1 LKVAC
6 DFDSTLADTLKVV
19 LDLFNFKYGLSLTR
33 EDIADW
39 DWKVNAKVWGFTE
52 KGAKEVEADFWKVYD
67 LFDTTH
73 LRRAIPP
80 VDPMACGA
88 VKWLV
93 KRGHQVD
100 IVTSNRPEAEMS
112 IRAWLFGHGL
122 DLPLRMLDRK
132 TASYKAE
139 LDYDVMIDDAPSLAK
154 AITEQ
159 YLEQKA
165 GTIHFEQPRPHH
177 RLLLVPQPFNRQVL
191 ESPAVRTDFTWR
203 RAIDIFEEEGL

>member
-1 LKVAC
+1 MKVAC

-19 LDLFNFKYGLSLTR
+19 LDLFNFKYGLGLTR
-33 EDIADW
+33 EDIVDW
-39 DWKVNAKVWGFTE
+39 DWKKNAKVWGFTE
-52 KGAKEVEADFWKVYD
+52 EGAQEVEADFWKVYD

-80 VDPMACGA
+80 VDPLACGA

-93 KRGHQVD
+93 KHGHQVD

-132 TASYKAE
+132 TGSHKAE
-139 LDYDVMIDDAPSLAK
+139 LDYDVFIDDAPSLAK
-154 AITEQ
+154 SIADLYDKQ
-159 YLEQKA
+159 CVSVV
-165 GTIHFEQPRPHH
+165 HFEMPNPRH
-177 RLLLVPQPFNRQVL
+177 RLLLVPQPYNRHITR
-191 ESPAVRTDFTWR
+191 SPAVNTEFTWE
-203 RAIDIFEEEGL
+203 RALQIFREEGL

>member
-1 LKVAC
+1 MKVAC

-19 LDLFNFKYGLSLTR
+19 LDFFNFKYGLCLTR
-33 EDIADW
+33 EDIVDW
-39 DWKVNAKVWGFTE
+39 DWKVNAREWGFTE
-52 KGAKEVEADFWKVYD
+52 KGAKQVEADFWKVYN

-100 IVTSNRPEAEMS
+100 IVTANRPEAEMS

-122 DLPLRMLDRK
+122 DLPLRLLDRK
-132 TASYKAE
+132 TARHKAE
-139 LDYDVMIDDAPSLAK
+139 LGYDVLIDDAPSLAK
-154 AITEQ
+154 SIADLYDEQ
-159 YLEQKA
+159 CVSVV
-165 GTIHFEQPRPHH
+165 HFEMPNPHH
-177 RLLLVPQPFNRQVL
+177 RLLLVPQPYNQHITP
-191 ESPAVRTDFTWR
+191 SPAVRTDFTWR
-203 RAIDIFEEEGL
+203 RALDIFEEEGL

>member
-1 LKVAC
+1 MKVAC
-6 DFDSTLADTLKVV
+6 DFDSTLADKLKVV

-33 EDIADW
+33 EDIVDW

-52 KGAKEVEADFWKVYD
+52 EGAKEVEADFWKVYD

-132 TASYKAE
+132 TASHKAE